1 MDRTFGIWSG
11 IADCVIRL
19 GKARGDGEYLAHPMT
34 GKATTAER
42 KEAMVM
48 PRDRAR
54 SHPAV
59 LANKARVVGLSLE
72 SESLDCAFEAGVRCG
87 MREEAKRVREQLR
100 KLGVWKV
107 KMNTTEEA
115 SAWWETCGLNIEVYD
130 EDES

>member
-1 MDRTFGIWSG
+1 
-11 IADCVIRL
+11 
-19 GKARGDGEYLAHPMT
+19 
-34 GKATTAER
+34 
-42 KEAMVM
+42 
-48 PRDRAR
+48 
-54 SHPAV
+54 
-59 LANKARVVGLSLE
+59 
-72 SESLDCAFEAGVRCG
+72 